1 MIKSIHPKMKQ
12 FLIPIF
18 LCIGVLSFAFAL
30 PAGPA
35 TVESRAEN
43 ITAPAVVEKPFD
55 ATSLLYESLQLDSLQ
70 LTREAFDFAIKGYQ
84 TLLAQGEIQKQNLVS
99 IVDFS
104 LPSSKKRM
112 FVIDIENGKLL
123 FNTYVSHGRNSG
135 LENATHFSNGMNS
148 FQSSLGFYVTQKAYK
163 GEHGYSLRLEGKEK
177 GINDNA
183 YDRGIVIHSARYVN
197 EKLISK
203 LGYIGRSLGCPAI
216 PVKVHKAIIEKI
228 KDGSC
233 LFVYGADKSYASGS
247 SLLSSIATT

>member
-12 FLIPIF
+12 FLIPVF
-18 LCIGVLSFAFAL
+18 LCVGILSFAFAV
-30 PAGPA
+30 PAGPVA
-35 TVESRAEN
+35 AREESV
-43 ITAPAVVEKPFD
+43 TPPPVVEKPFD
-55 ATSLLYESLQLDSLQ
+55 ANALLYESLQLDSLQ

-84 TLLAQGEIQKQNLVS
+84 TLLANGDIQKQNLVS

-112 FVIDIENGKLL
+112 FVIDIENSKLL

-135 LENATHFSNGMNS
+135 LETATRFSNGMNS
-148 FQSSLGFYVTQKAYK
+148 FQSSLGFYVTKQAYK

-233 LFVYGADKSYASGS
+233 LFVYGSDKNYAAGS
-247 SLLSSIATT
+247 SLLSIAST